1 MWPYLDDIVDHIRT
15 FLSIIIIWI
24 STSRDGHIALKG
36 FINTHTHTHTQGAS
50 IPGKMNKEKTMSEVE
65 MLEQRKE
72 AERLSNV
79 DGVSVEGV
87 WRCGIYILLTVVVV
101 LAQKNP

>member
-1 MWPYLDDIVDHIRT
+1 
-15 FLSIIIIWI
+15 
-24 STSRDGHIALKG
+24 
-36 FINTHTHTHTQGAS
+36 
-50 IPGKMNKEKTMSEVE
+50 MNKEKTMSEVE

-87 WRCGIYILLTVVVV
+87 WRCGIYILLTKVVV
-101 LAQKNP
+101 LAQKNPLR

>member
-1 MWPYLDDIVDHIRT
+1 MNNDI
-15 FLSIIIIWI
+15 
-24 STSRDGHIALKG
+24 KG
-36 FINTHTHTHTQGAS
+36 WSHCLEGFYKHTHTHTHTHTQGAS

-87 WRCGIYILLTVVVV
+87 WRCGNVYILLTVVVV
-101 LAQKNP
+101 KINW